1 MNDLEIINQLH
12 TEWQALQPLKPQDDK
27 RLWKKFQLEWNY
39 HSNHI
44 EGNTLSYG
52 ETELLLVHGKVTG
65 THSVRDIEEMKA
77 HDVAISHLRELA
89 ADTRPIMESDI
100 RSLNQILLK
109 ESFWKD
115 AVTAD
120 GKPAHIEIVPGE
132 YKTQPNNV
140 SLPDGD
146 IFHFASPAEVP
157 AKMQEL
163 VAWLLK
169 ALDSKEL
176 HPLQIATI
184 LHHRFVLIHPFGD
197 GNGRTARLLV
207 NYVLLRSAYPPLIVR
222 TDDKA
227 EYLATLQLADAGD
240 LKPLEQFMAKALDW
254 SLDIAIKAAKGK
266 SIQEEDDLDKEIAI
280 FVKNQNETGR
290 QVVRR
295 SKEIIVKLADESLSP
310 LLQKILSK
318 VKPFAQLFD
327 SSYESCKPSAPSGS
341 DDSLAGLDYFAKKA
355 KNNAKSYQVVFHW
368 IGYKGHAQ
376 TPFNITAS
384 VNIVFENYE
393 YSIKI
398 ASPGQGGKK
407 LTKKLYSE
415 PLLSNEITEYASTFQ
430 EGIFNE
436 IKRQSGQV

>member
-1 MNDLEIINQLH
+1 MHQELQTKQHEWASLSINPKDEQ
-12 TEWQALQPLKPQDDK
+12 
-27 RLWKKFQLEWNY
+27 RLWKKFTLEWNY

-77 HDVAISHLRELA
+77 HDVAITHLRELA
-89 ADTRPIMESDI
+89 ADSRPIMESDI

-120 GKPAHIEIVPGE
+120 GKPSHIEIIPGE
-132 YKTQPNNV
+132 YKTQRNNV

-163 VAWLLK
+163 VAWLLE

-207 NYVLLRSAYPPLIVR
+207 NYLLLRSGYPPLIVR

-240 LKPLEQFMAKALDW
+240 LKPLEQFMGKALDW
-254 SLDIAIKAAKGK
+254 SLDIAIKAAKGE

-295 SKEIIVKLADESLSP
+295 SKEVILELATESLSP
-310 LLQKILSK
+310 LFQKILSK
-318 VKPFAQLFD
+318 VLPFAQLFD
-327 SSYESCKPSAPSGS
+327 GAYTECNPPAPSGK
-341 DDSLAGLDYFAKKA
+341 DDVLTGLEHFANHA
-355 KNNAKSYQVVFHW
+355 RKNAQSYQVVFHW
-368 IGYKGHAQ
+368 IAYKGHAR
-376 TPFNITAS
+376 TPFNISAS
-384 VNIVFENYE
+384 VNVVFQDYE
-393 YSIKI
+393 YSVEI
-398 ASPGQGGKK
+398 ALPGKGGKK

-415 PLLSNEITEYASTFQ
+415 PLLSNEITEYSSSFQ
-430 EGIFNE
+430 AGIFDE
-436 IKRQSGQV
+436 IKRQSNQA